1 MLQSTDGL
9 TPRIIPMEPG
19 LQDAVKILSAQ
30 LIELHV
36 VWQQYRELYA
46 DAGTIEVLNRT
57 SGMFFK
63 IVQDELWD
71 SMLLGV
77 CRLLDPD
84 RGRGGRD
91 KNLTLYSLPPLIADQ
106 ELQVEVATACD
117 AAAVLA
123 KFAKSHRDKRI
134 AHQDHGYASNP
145 ALFEMKGVSRLQ
157 VEEMLAALRHVL
169 QLVEAHYND
178 ADVRYDKVVVWSG
191 ASRLITALKRLER
204 LEKKAI
210 EEEARRSQ

>member
-1 MLQSTDGL
+1 MLGSSDNL
-9 TPRIIPMEPG
+9 EPRIIPMEPG
-19 LQDAVKILSAQ
+19 LQDAVKILGAQ
-30 LIELHV
+30 LVELHV
-36 VWQQYRELYA
+36 VWQQYRDLFA
-46 DAGTIEVLNRT
+46 DTGTIDVLNRT
-57 SGMFFK
+57 AGLFFK

-84 RGRGGRD
+84 QGRGGRD
-91 KNLTLYSLPPLIADQ
+91 KNLTLYSLPPLITD
-106 ELQVEVATACD
+106 EDLKIEVATACD

-123 KFAKSHRDKRI
+123 KFAKTHRDKRI

-157 VEEMLAALRHVL
+157 VEEILSALRSVL

-178 ADVRYDKVVVWSG
+178 ADVRYDKVVLYTG
-191 ASRLITALKRLER
+191 ASKLVTALKRLDR
-204 LEKKAI
+204 LERKAI
-210 EEEARRSQ
+210 GDEARRSP

>member
-1 MLQSTDGL
+1 MRQSTDGL
-9 TPRIIPMEPG
+9 TQRKVPMEPG
-19 LQDAVKILSAQ
+19 LQDAVKILGAQ
-30 LIELHV
+30 LVELHV

-46 DAGTIEVLNRT
+46 DAGTIDVLNRT
-57 SGMFFK
+57 AGMFFK

-84 RGRGGRD
+84 RRRGGRD
-91 KNLTLYSLPPLIADQ
+91 KNLTLYSLPPLITHD
-106 ELQVEVATACD
+106 ELKVEVETACD

-123 KFAKSHRDKRI
+123 KFAKSHRNKRI

-157 VEEMLAALRHVL
+157 VEEMLTALRHVL

-191 ASRLITALKRLER
+191 ASRLVTALKRLER
-204 LEKKAI
+204 LERKAI
-210 EEEARRSQ
+210 EDEARRNP